1 MYDQIFA
8 DLKTRMQPVVDL
20 AESNKKTLETL
31 ASLQKDSMTEV
42 VNASVAQFKA
52 LAECKDP
59 KSVLDLQV
67 KFYKGLEA
75 KMTDTAEKS
84 IAAITEAKETFTAVV
99 EESAKKTVAEVEEA
113 VKKVA
118 PTKAA

>member
-8 DLKTRMQPVVDL
+8 DMKTRMQPVVDL
-20 AESNKKTLETL
+20 AETNKKTMETL
-31 ASLQKDSMTEV
+31 AGLQKDSMTEV
-42 VNASVAQFKA
+42 VNASVEQFKA

-67 KFYKGLEA
+67 KFYKDLEV
-75 KMTDTAEKS
+75 KMTETAEKS
-84 IAAITEAKETFTAVV
+84 IAAITEAKEAFVSVV
-99 EESAKKTVAEVEEA
+99 EESAKKTAEEVEEA

-118 PTKAA
+118 PQAA